1 MRLPICL
8 CVSLLAM
15 ASCSLAKGAGHS
27 PCDLRP
33 TQTGWHVF
41 IDYQDR
47 FCFEYPP
54 QYRAAPAVFAPGV
67 STGSATRFVGRLTTK
82 PSPTVVAS
90 ANDEEEASILI
101 FAYGSPFRPKDLTKF
116 APTGLEDT
124 PPQPIHAAHGE
135 FYYYGAGG
143 GGVDYPDQFHFGLR
157 GRSFSIEFYGPY
169 SGDKTPAPETKR
181 IEPKVLASF
190 RSF

>member
-1 MRLPICL
+1 MRLPIC
-8 CVSLLAM
+8 VFLLAI
-15 ASCSLAKGAGHS
+15 ASCSLAKAAGHS
-27 PCDLRP
+27 ACDLYP

-41 IDYQDR
+41 VDYQDR

-67 STGSATRFVGRLTTK
+67 STGSGRFVGRLTTK
-82 PSPTVVAS
+82 PSPAVVPSAS
-90 ANDEEEASILI
+90 DDEAASILI

-116 APTGLEDT
+116 APTGLEET
-124 PPQPIHAAHGE
+124 PPQPIHAPHGE

-143 GGVDYPDQFHFGLR
+143 GGVDYPDSFYFGLR
-157 GRSFSIEFYGPY
+157 GRLFSIEFLGPY